1 MSYQVADGIR
11 IDDQN
16 NNLIGRNRINTS
28 YDDDVPL
35 REQKRQE
42 LEKERLRLEE
52 GKTAARQRE

>member
-1 MSYQVADGIR
+1 M
-11 IDDQN
+11 DDQN

-52 GKTAARQRE
+52 EKLSKRQRE